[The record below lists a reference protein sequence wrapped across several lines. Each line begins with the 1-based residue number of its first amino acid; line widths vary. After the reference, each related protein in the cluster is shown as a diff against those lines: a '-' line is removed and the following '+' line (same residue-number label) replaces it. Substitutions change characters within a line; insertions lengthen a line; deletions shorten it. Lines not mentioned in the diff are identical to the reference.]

1 MWKKNQEAPQRV
13 PPATTPTKGAEALQ
27 KTSVIGPS
35 IRIKGTLTGKEDLV
49 IQGQLQGEVRLKA
62 NNVTVGKEGRIR
74 ANIYGRTVHIEG
86 EVKGHLFGEQ
96 EVIIRAS
103 GKVQGDIVSPRVVLE
118 NGSNFK
124 GSIDMEPAAAKPPEA
139 SKDASKETP
148 KEASKEAENSAQ
160 AAAIDST
167 GALKQERPIG
177 SGPPANTKADAQK
190 SAASV
195 KAPAAGNRP

>member
-1 MWKKNQEAPQRV
+1 MWKKNDEAPQPV
-13 PPATTPTKGAEALQ
+13 SPAPTPAAHSQALQ
-27 KTSVIGPS
+27 KASVIGPS

-49 IQGQLQGEVRLKA
+49 IQGQLQGEVRLQA

-74 ANIYGRTVHIEG
+74 ADIYGRTVHIEG

-96 EVIIRAS
+96 EVVIRAS

-124 GSIDMEPAAAKPPEA
+124 GAIDMEPAAAKVSEA
-139 SKDASKETP
+139 PGETP
-148 KEASKEAENSAQ
+148 KEAQEKAKNSAQ
-160 AAAIDST
+160 ATVAAPT
-167 GALKQERPIG
+167 GAPQPAPPIG
-177 SGPPANTKADAQK
+177 SGPPSSAKVDTRK
-190 SAASV
+190 SGASV

>member
-1 MWKKNQEAPQRV
+1 MWKKNQEASQRV
-13 PPATTPTKGAEALQ
+13 PPATTPTKGSKALQ